1 MSSRIVDYGDSSFSA
16 NDQNSKR
23 TEFLKMAAGV
33 YHVRPVGNP
42 ISFPKYVEKSG
53 NTWRSAIP
61 EDANDNPIAKNHN
74 ATLSNRY
81 AIHIIDRADGQFK
94 IMEAGI
100 TVFREFKKYFEYTGI
115 NPGQKD
121 GAEFVITVRGQNLT
135 KKYFTKL
142 HERTT
147 LSEAEVALMKDYL
160 EEMGA
165 KTLGEHL
172 LRIFKST
179 PDAEIEAKL
188 FGDPDEQEQEQ
199 EQGTA
204 STTQT
209 EPATPAPAPA
219 PAPAVSAP
227 DLSIG
232 DTSDPVGDELPF

>member
-1 MSSRIVDYGDSSFSA
+1 MSSRIVDYGDSSFSE
-16 NDQNSKR
+16 NGQNSKR
-23 TEFLKMAAGV
+23 TEFLKMVAGV
-33 YHVRPVGNP
+33 HHVRPVGNP

-53 NTWRSAIP
+53 GTWRSAIP

-74 ATLSNRY
+74 AKLNNRY

-121 GAEFVITVRGQNLT
+121 GAEFKITVSGQNLT
-135 KKYFTKL
+135 KKYDTKL

-147 LSEAEVALMKDYL
+147 LSEAEIVLMKNYL

-172 LRIFKST
+172 LRLFKST
-179 PDAEIEAKL
+179 PNAEIEAKL
-188 FGDPDEQEQEQ
+188 FGDPPEQ
-199 EQGTA
+199 EQGAA

-209 EPATPAPAPA
+209 EPATTAPA